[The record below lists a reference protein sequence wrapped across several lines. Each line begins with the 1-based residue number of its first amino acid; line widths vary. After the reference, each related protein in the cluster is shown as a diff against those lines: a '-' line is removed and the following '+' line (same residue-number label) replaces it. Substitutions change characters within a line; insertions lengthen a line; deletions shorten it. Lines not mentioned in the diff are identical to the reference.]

1 MTILIL
7 EMMFCDGDVIH
18 DREPHN
24 VVYMFHYNV
33 LDRNQ
38 YVFCCWTS
46 SLKCHYVWLIMLDL
60 AVKYK
65 CQGIIMYLTPV
76 FCLYMQYRWICCT
89 TESDGINGLEP
100 WGAKEIDMLLV
111 IYAIPALCI
120 LSLRI
125 WVHLVLVVKDI
136 LSFVLFFW
144 TSWTLSPTL
153 IDQFTWKELNSES
166 LLRWRCLSFLI
177 ISLWSCNILP
187 VRLLVCS
194 VLCWGA
200 RYSFLSCR

>member
-1 MTILIL
+1 M
-7 EMMFCDGDVIH
+7 
-18 DREPHN
+18 P
-24 VVYMFHYNV
+24 
-33 LDRNQ
+33 RNN
-38 YVFCCWTS
+38 YVFDSCFLFIYAVPLNMLYHWMRWDQWT
-46 SLKCHYVWLIMLDL
+46 
-60 AVKYK
+60 
-65 CQGIIMYLTPV
+65 GT
-76 FCLYMQYRWICCT
+76 
-89 TESDGINGLEP
+89 

-136 LSFVLFFW
+136 LSFVLFFFW